1 MNSQPKSPTSNHP
14 RGQPREFEQIIHE
27 KSHNFVGRDFVF
39 TAIDEFIHRYNRG
52 YFTIIGAPG
61 SGKSA
66 ILAKYA
72 IDHPHVVY
80 YNAEVEGKNSV
91 DEFLRV
97 VCQQLSHWLHSL
109 RTPPQP
115 SPQGRREQEV
125 EFLSLSGVLQEISEQ
140 LDANQKLIIAID
152 GLNCINRNSQPP
164 GTNLFYLLY
173 KTYTKL
179 DFTFYFNG
187 SMGAV
192 IPQ

>member
-1 MNSQPKSPTSNHP
+1 
-14 RGQPREFEQIIHE
+14 
-27 KSHNFVGRDFVF
+27 VF

-72 IDHPHVVY
+72 IDHPHAVY

-173 KTYTKL
+173 KT
-179 DFTFYFNG
+179 
-187 SMGAV
+187 
-192 IPQ
+192 

>member
-72 IDHPHVVY
+72 IDHPHVV
-80 YNAEVEGKNSV
+80 VS
-91 DEFLRV
+91 
-97 VCQQLSHWLHSL
+97 
-109 RTPPQP
+109 
-115 SPQGRREQEV
+115 
-125 EFLSLSGVLQEISEQ
+125 FLSREWGDKKITPLS
-140 LDANQKLIIAID
+140 
-152 GLNCINRNSQPP
+152 
-164 GTNLFYLLY
+164 LL
-173 KTYTKL
+173 
-179 DFTFYFNG
+179 G
-187 SMGAV
+187 RSWGRGQ
-192 IPQ
+192 I